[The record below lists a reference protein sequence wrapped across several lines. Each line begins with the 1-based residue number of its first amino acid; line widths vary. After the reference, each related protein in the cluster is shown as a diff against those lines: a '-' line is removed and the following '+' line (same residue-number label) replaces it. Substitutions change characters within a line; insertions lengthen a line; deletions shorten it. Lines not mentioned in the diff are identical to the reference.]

1 MRQNFELCLA
11 AIFEE
16 EGGYADL
23 PGDPGGATNMGITR
37 ATLSAVRGRKVSKEE
52 VMMLER
58 DEAARIYRRNY
69 WDAIG
74 GDDLPGGLDL
84 ALFDDAVN
92 SGPCQAIRDLQ
103 HALGVEVDGI
113 LGPRTKAAMDVLA
126 PGAVIVALGKARR
139 ARLVA
144 LPTFAR
150 FGRGWTRRIARI
162 EQQARTLIKKSPATN
177 PETAAARPADTN
189 KQTEIVM
196 TNTNIPDSKPFW
208 ASQTIWSSIAVIGSS
223 LGGAF
228 LAWKSNDIAGFGAAL
243 TAVLGGVNAIIGRV
257 RSTSTIR

>member
-1 MRQNFELCLA
+1 
-11 AIFEE
+11 
-16 EGGYADL
+16 
-23 PGDPGGATNMGITR
+23 
-37 ATLSAVRGRKVSKEE
+37 VSKEE

-92 SGPCQAIRDLQ
+92 SGPRQAIRDLQ

-113 LGPRTKAAMDVLA
+113 LGPRTQAAIDVLA

-162 EQQARTLIKKSPATN
+162 EQQARTLTKKSPAT
-177 PETAAARPADTN
+177 

-208 ASQTIWSSIAVIGSS
+208 ASQTIWSSFAVIGSS